1 MWGGAAKMSYD
12 PRNTPDYVKNILGP
26 MRRHYI
32 NDRRAQME
40 LLSSNVKDRNFT
52 LIFNVDF

>member
-1 MWGGAAKMSYD
+1 MSYD